1 MYNVTQVELSASVII
16 DDKPPKNVPIR
27 ITHPNTCSLKYDEL
41 DHRLRDMLADAG
53 IELKDPEPET
63 PVNA

>member
-1 MYNVTQVELSASVII
+1 VII

-63 PVNA
+63 PVDA